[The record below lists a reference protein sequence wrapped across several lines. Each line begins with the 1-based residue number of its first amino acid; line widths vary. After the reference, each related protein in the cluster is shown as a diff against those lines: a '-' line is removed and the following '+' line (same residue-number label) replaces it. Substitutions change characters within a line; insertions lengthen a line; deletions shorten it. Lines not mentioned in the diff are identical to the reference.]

1 MPPLLAET
9 KTTDLFI
16 RKVNDMISANNISL
30 RVGKKALFEDVNIKF
45 TEGNCYGLIGANGAG
60 KSTFLKILSGQLEPT
75 SGEVAITPGQRLS
88 FLQQDHFKYD
98 EYTVLDTVI
107 MGNARLYQ
115 IMKEKEA
122 IYMKEDFTDEDGIKA
137 AELEG
142 EFATMN
148 GWEAESDAENLLNG
162 LGIGTEFHYAQ
173 MGTLLGAQKV
183 KVLLAQAL
191 FGNPDILL
199 LDEPTNHLDLDA
211 IAWLEEFLINFE
223 NTVIVVSHDRYFLN
237 KVCTQIADIDYGKIQ
252 LYAGNYDFWVESSQ
266 LIIKQ
271 MKEANR
277 KKEEKIKELQEFI
290 QRFSANASKS
300 KQATSRKR
308 ALEKIQLDD
317 IKPSSRKYPYIDFR
331 PAREIGNEV
340 LTVEHLS
347 KTIDGEKILDD
358 ISFILG
364 REDKV
369 ALVGPNERAK
379 TVLFKI
385 LAGEMEPDEG
395 SYKWGLTTT
404 QSYFPKDNSAEF
416 NNDDTIV
423 EWLTQ
428 YSPEKDVTYVRG
440 FLGRMLF
447 VGEDGVKK
455 VKVLSGGEKV
465 RCMLSKLMISGA
477 NVLMLDEPT
486 DHLDM
491 ESIDALN
498 RGMIKFP
505 GVMIFSSR
513 DHQIVQTTANRIMEI
528 INGKLIDKITT
539 YDEYLESDEMARKRF
554 TFTVTESDEEDD

>member
-1 MPPLLAET
+1 
-9 KTTDLFI
+9 
-16 RKVNDMISANNISL
+16 MISANGVTL
-30 RVGKKALFEDVNIKF
+30 RIGKKALFEDVNIKF

-60 KSTFLKILSGQLEPT
+60 KSTFLKILSGQIEST
-75 SGEVAITPGQRLS
+75 SGDIVITPGQRLS
-88 FLQQDHFKYD
+88 FLEQDHFKYD
-98 EYTVLDTVI
+98 DFTVLDTVI
-107 MGNARLYQ
+107 MGNQRLYD
-115 IMKEKEA
+115 IMKEKDA
-122 IYMKEDFTDEDGIKA
+122 IYMKEDFSDADGIKA

-148 GWEAESDAENLLNG
+148 GWEAESDAANLLNG
-162 LGIGTEFHYAQ
+162 LGVDTEFHYSL
-173 MGTLLGAQKV
+173 MKELNGAMKV
-183 KVLLAQAL
+183 KVLLAKAL

-237 KVCTQIADIDYGKIQ
+237 KVCTMIADIDYGKIQ
-252 LYAGNYDFWVESSQ
+252 LYAGNYDFWYESSQ
-266 LIIKQ
+266 LMIRQ

-277 KKEEKIKELQEFI
+277 KKEEKIKELKEFI

-308 ALEKIQLDD
+308 ALEKIELDD
-317 IKPSSRKYPYIDFR
+317 IRPSSRKYPYIDFR
-331 PAREIGNEV
+331 PNREIGNEV
-340 LTVEHLS
+340 LTVENLS
-347 KTIDGEKILDD
+347 KTIDGVKVLDN
-358 ISFILG
+358 ISFVLNNT
-364 REDKV
+364 DKV

-404 QSYFPKDNSAEF
+404 QSYFPKDNTKDFSGDE
-416 NNDDTIV
+416 TIV

-428 YSPEKDVTYVRG
+428 YSENKDATYVRG

-447 VGEDGVKK
+447 AGEDGVKS

-491 ESIDALN
+491 ESITALN
-498 RGMIKFP
+498 NGLIKFS
-505 GVMIFSSR
+505 GVLIFSSR
-513 DHQIVQTTANRIMEI
+513 DHQVVETTANRIMEI
-528 INGKLIDKITT
+528 INGKLVDKITT
-539 YDEYLESDEMARKRF
+539 YDEYLDSDEMARKRF
-554 TFTVTESDEEDD
+554 TFSVGAEEEADD